1 MIESPASLPPLL
13 PPALQEQGR
22 LPAELSGPPAAP
34 PPAAAGATTEV
45 PTQSGAPAAPQANW
59 GSLLLPIAL
68 VFGFMWLFVL
78 RPERKRQKERAE
90 MLQSIR
96 KGDKVVT
103 LGGMH
108 GEVVR
113 LDENTITLKVDDG
126 VRLKF
131 DRSAV
136 SRIPSSGKSAPPS
149 GQG

>member
-1 MIESPASLPPLL
+1 MIHTPAFLPQEPTNL
-13 PPALQEQGR
+13 PTNLNGPA
-22 LPAELSGPPAAP
+22 P
-34 PPAAAGATTEV
+34 AGAATNAETAV
-45 PTQSGAPAAPQANW
+45 PPQGGGTNGAPQQTGW
-59 GSLLLPIAL
+59 TGMLLPIAL

-90 MLQSIR
+90 MIGSIQ

-113 LDENTITLKVDDG
+113 MDEQTITLKVDEG

-131 DRSAV
+131 DRNAV
-136 SRIPSSGKSAPPS
+136 SRVPSSDKSAAAAPAV
-149 GQG
+149 GG